1 MNEVSEGAVTLY
13 TLGYCLGM
21 PRDGSFGPAPVVL
34 RPLETAQGRAGKCA
48 VGENR
53 TRRTESDYGISLC
66 AIHARTICQT
76 TPYFQARKCPGGKNL
91 TGLTEFDQNKGRGG
105 RV

>member
-1 MNEVSEGAVTLY
+1 MEDVSEGAVPLY

-34 RPLETAQGRAGKCA
+34 RPLEIVASKAEIIAGD
-48 VGENR
+48 ENR

-76 TPYFQARKCPGGKNL
+76 TPYSQTKDVR
-91 TGLTEFDQNKGRGG
+91 
-105 RV
+105 